1 MTFIVQTSN
10 LKQQTKNNTSK
21 LVGPRDKKN
30 QENTGPFPIQGTFDA
45 QRDADELVVFESA
58 QAVPLFIVY
67 TDPAIPVADNV
78 EEKKLN
84 LYTPLLSTSLKSVE
98 KETGLLLFLSIICI
112 IHLQITHFILPK
124 NQSMQEMI
132 QSEKKMKV

>member
-1 MTFIVQTSN
+1 MFKPQTN
-10 LKQQTKNNTSK
+10 LKQQTTNNTSK

-67 TDPAIPVADNV
+67 TDPAIPVAANV
-78 EEKKLN
+78 EENKLN
-84 LYTPLLSTSLKSVE
+84 LHTSLLSISLKSVE
-98 KETGLLLFLSIICI
+98 KETGLLFVSFDYLHSSPNHSFNLSKI
-112 IHLQITHFILPK
+112 
-124 NQSMQEMI
+124 NQCRG
-132 QSEKKMKV
+132 